1 MPSRHDGGAPASAY
15 AARPWLK
22 LYPDGVPADLPAP
35 RQSAIGQFRATAR
48 RVGQRPAIHYFD
60 RTVSFAE
67 LDRLS
72 SALATALRDLGVG
85 RGDRVA
91 LYLQNVPQFWITL
104 LAAWKAGAIAV
115 PLNPMFKESELE
127 YHLNDSGASV
137 LVSLESLYEE
147 VARGALGRTG
157 VRHVITTSE
166 LDFLAGLVEEPD
178 DPCAAPVDAADPVG
192 AHDAVDAADAAL
204 RLDAARQWGGAEAPS
219 GRAAPSGSV
228 PAGAGPKAAP
238 RAPAGAGRLP
248 PALAG
253 SSKRAPSETLDLVEL
268 CRRLDGAPD
277 PGAEPAPD
285 DVALLTYTSGTT
297 GSPKGAMN
305 THGNVAYNAE
315 VYRTWMRLGPGDV
328 VVGAAPLFHITGLI
342 GHLAVAGLAGI
353 PVILGYR
360 FDAGEMLR
368 LIERWR
374 GTFMVAAITAY
385 IALMNHPDFRR
396 RDLASLRKAYSGG
409 APIPAAVVERFE
421 AATGAYIHN
430 IYGLTETTSPSHAVP
445 YGVRAPVDPESG
457 ALSVGVPVPGAVV
470 KVVDLDTGEELPPGE
485 VGEILTSGPMVVA
498 GYWQKPEE
506 TARALPGG
514 WLHTGDVGRM
524 DEHGWFYVI
533 DRKKDMIIASGF
545 KVWPREVEDVLYQH
559 PAVREAA
566 VIGVPDPYRG
576 ETVKA
581 VVALKPDYPGEVT
594 PEELI
599 AFCRERMAAYKYPRQ
614 VEIVPELPKTLTGK
628 ILRRVLRQG
637 EKREEPGSRG

>member
-1 MPSRHDGGAPASAY
+1 MARSADRSGMGPAGGGPG
-15 AARPWLK
+15 RPWLPC
-22 LYPDGVPADLPAP
+22 YAAGVPADLPLPAA
-35 RQSAIGQFRATAR
+35 SAIDQFRATAR
-48 RVGQRPAIHYFD
+48 RAGDRPAVYYFE
-60 RTVSFAE
+60 RVLSFAE
-67 LDRLS
+67 LDRTS
-72 SALATALRDLGVG
+72 SALAAALRGMGVEQG
-85 RGDRVA
+85 HRVA
-91 LYLQNVPQFWITL
+91 LFLQNIPQFWIAL

-115 PLNPMFKESELE
+115 PLNPMFKGEELV
-127 YHLNDSGASV
+127 YHLNDSGSTV
-137 LVSLESLYEE
+137 LISLESLYEE
-147 VARGALGRTG
+147 VAQGVLGRTE

-166 LDFLAGLVEEPD
+166 LDLLGP
-178 DPCAAPVDAADPVG
+178 
-192 AHDAVDAADAAL
+192 
-204 RLDAARQWGGAEAPS
+204 EA
-219 GRAAPSGSV
+219 
-228 PAGAGPKAAP
+228 AGATSGAAG
-238 RAPAGAGRLP
+238 GAGR
-248 PALAG
+248 PAPSRPAVLAG
-253 SSKRAPSETLDLVEL
+253 SSKRRFGETWDLLEL
-268 CRRLDGAPD
+268 CRRQDGAPD
-277 PGAEPAPD
+277 PGAQPRPE

-305 THGNVAYNAE
+305 THGNVAFNAE

-342 GHLAVAGLAGI
+342 GHLAAAGLAGV

-385 IALMNHPDFRR
+385 IALMNHPDFGR
-396 RDLASLRKAYSGG
+396 RDLSSLRKAYSGG

-445 YGVRAPVDPESG
+445 LGRRAPVDPESG
-457 ALSVGVPVPGAVV
+457 ALSVGVPVPNTVV
-470 KVVDLDTGEELPPGE
+470 KVVDLETGRDLPPGE
-485 VGEILTSGPMVVA
+485 VGELVTRGPMVVP
-498 GYWQKPEE
+498 GYWKKPEE
-506 TARALPGG
+506 TAHALRDG
-514 WLHTGDVGRM
+514 WLYTGDVGRM
-524 DEHGWFYVI
+524 DAQGWFYVI

-545 KVWPREVEDVLYQH
+545 KVWPREVEDVLYRH

-581 VVALKPDYPGEVT
+581 VVSLKPEFEGRVT

-628 ILRRVLRQG
+628 ILRRVLRG
-637 EKREEPGSRG
+637 GG

>member
-1 MPSRHDGGAPASAY
+1 MVY
-15 AARPWLK
+15 ETRPWVR
-22 LYPDGVPADLPAP
+22 LYAEGVPPDLPLP
-35 RQSAIGQFRATAR
+35 RQSAIDQFRATAR
-48 RVGQRPAIHYFD
+48 RAAARPALYYFD
-60 RTVSFAE
+60 RILSFAE

-72 SALATALRDLGVG
+72 SALAAALHDLGVG

-91 LYLQNVPQFWITL
+91 LFLQNVPQFWIAL

-115 PLNPMFKESELE
+115 PLNPMFKQEELA
-127 YHLNDSGASV
+127 YHLDDSGASV
-137 LVSLESLYEE
+137 LVALESLYEE
-147 VARGALGRTG
+147 VGRAALQRTG

-166 LDFLAGLVEEPD
+166 LDFLGREGG
-178 DPCAAPVDAADPVG
+178 APVPG
-192 AHDAVDAADAAL
+192 I
-204 RLDAARQWGGAEAPS
+204 
-219 GRAAPSGSV
+219 
-228 PAGAGPKAAP
+228 
-238 RAPAGAGRLP
+238 
-248 PALAG
+248 LAG
-253 SSKRAPSETLDLVEL
+253 SSKRMPAETLDLVEL
-268 CRRLDGAPD
+268 CRRRDGAPD
-277 PGAEPAPD
+277 PGAEPAPE

-305 THGNVAYNAE
+305 THANVAFNAE

-342 GHLAVAGLAGI
+342 GHLAAAGLAGV
-353 PVILGYR
+353 PVILAYR

-374 GTFMVAAITAY
+374 GTFLVAAITAY
-385 IALMNHPDFRR
+385 VALMNHPDFGR
-396 RDLASLRKAYSGG
+396 RDLSSLRKAYSGG

-445 YGVRAPVDPESG
+445 CGVRAPVDPESG
-457 ALSVGVPVPGAVV
+457 ALSVGVPVPSTVV
-470 KVVDLDTGEELPPGE
+470 KVVDLETGADLPPGE
-485 VGEILTSGPMVVA
+485 VGEIVIRGPMVVA

-506 TARALPGG
+506 TAHAIRDG

-524 DEHGWFYVI
+524 DERGWFYVI

-545 KVWPREVEDVLYQH
+545 KVWPREVEDVLYRH

-581 VVALKPDYPGEVT
+581 VVSLKPDHAGQVT
-594 PEELI
+594 PQELI
-599 AFCRERMAAYKYPRQ
+599 EFCRARMAAYKYPRQ
-614 VEIVPELPKTLTGK
+614 IEIVPELPKTLTGK
-628 ILRRVLRQG
+628 ILRRALRSPG
-637 EKREEPGSRG
+637 TGGARESG

>member
-1 MPSRHDGGAPASAY
+1 MMEPYGAQGGGAGIPPR
-15 AARPWLK
+15 RPWLG
-22 LYPDGVPADLPAP
+22 LCTAGVPADLPLPARP
-35 RQSAIGQFRATAR
+35 AVDQFRNTAR
-48 RVGQRPAIHYFD
+48 RAGDRPAVYYFD
-60 RTVSFAE
+60 RVLTFGE

-72 SALATALRDLGVG
+72 NALAAGLRDLGVEPG
-85 RGDRVA
+85 HRVA
-91 LYLQNVPQFWITL
+91 LFLQNVPQFWIAL

-115 PLNPMFKESELE
+115 PLNPMFKEEELA
-127 YHLNDSGASV
+127 YHLNDSGSTV
-137 LVSLESLYEE
+137 LVSLESLYDG
-147 VARGALGRTG
+147 VARGVLGRTE

-166 LDFLAGLVEEPD
+166 LDFLTPPTGAPGAAG
-178 DPCAAPVDAADPVG
+178 
-192 AHDAVDAADAAL
+192 
-204 RLDAARQWGGAEAPS
+204 
-219 GRAAPSGSV
+219 SGSGGGV
-228 PAGAGPKAAP
+228 PAV
-238 RAPAGAGRLP
+238 
-248 PALAG
+248 LAG
-253 SSKRAPSETLDLVEL
+253 SSRRRFGETWDLVEI
-268 CRRLDGAPD
+268 CRRLEGAAD
-277 PGAEPAPD
+277 PGAEPRPE

-305 THGNVAYNAE
+305 THGNVAFNAE
-315 VYRTWMRLGPGDV
+315 VYRTWMGLGPGDV

-342 GHLAVAGLAGI
+342 GHLAAAGLAGV

-360 FDAGEMLR
+360 FDPGTMLE

-385 IALMNHPDFRR
+385 IALMNHPDFGR
-396 RDLASLRKAYSGG
+396 RDVSSLRKAYSGG

-421 AATGAYIHN
+421 AATGTYIHN

-445 YGVRAPVDPESG
+445 LGRRAPVDQESG
-457 ALSVGVPVPGAVV
+457 ALSVGAPVPSTVV
-470 KVVDLDTGEELPPGE
+470 KVVDLETGRDLPPGE
-485 VGEILTSGPMVVA
+485 VGELVTRGPMVVA

-506 TARALPGG
+506 TAHAIRDG

-524 DEHGWFYVI
+524 DAQGWFYVI

-545 KVWPREVEDVLYQH
+545 KVWPREVEDVLYRH

-566 VIGVPDPYRG
+566 VVGVPDPYRG

-581 VVALKPDYPGEVT
+581 VVSLKPEFEGRVT

-628 ILRRVLRQG
+628 ILRRVLRERDAGQ
-637 EKREEPGSRG
+637 